1 MAIDYTMIGKRL
13 KESRMAAKL
22 TQEKVAEAADI
33 TTVYLL
39 SLINDVLDM
48 SKIENGKVTPTL
60 DTLGAVCA
68 AVNADLGYVVS
79 GCQYSQKTYG
89 SETVLQLFQSCT
101 PEVKP
106 IALAVLK
113 DLAALRK
120 DKE

>member
-1 MAIDYTMIGKRL
+1 MAIDYAMIGKRL

-22 TQEKVAEAADI
+22 TQENLSEAADI
-33 TTVYLL
+33 TTVYL
-39 SLINDVLDM
+39 
-48 SKIENGKVTPTL
+48 SKIENGKFTP
-60 DTLGAVCA
+60 TLGAVCA
-68 AVNADLGYVVS
+68 AVEADLGYVVS

-89 SETVLQLFQSCT
+89 SETVLQLFRSCT

-113 DLAALRK
+113 DLAALKK

>member
-1 MAIDYTMIGKRL
+1 MGDLMAIDYTMIGKRL
-13 KESRMAAKL
+13 RESRKAAKL

-33 TTVYLL
+33 TTVYL
-39 SLINDVLDM
+39 

-68 AVNADLGYVVS
+68 AVNADLGFIVS

-89 SETVLQLFQSCT
+89 GETVLQLFRSCA

-106 IALAVLK
+106 IALSVLK
-113 DLAALRK
+113 DLSALH
-120 DKE
+120 KEQE

>member
-33 TTVYLL
+33 TTVYL
-39 SLINDVLDM
+39 

-68 AVNADLGYVVS
+68 AVNADLGYVLVRLSVQPEDLRQRNGAAAVS
-79 GCQYSQKTYG
+79 
-89 SETVLQLFQSCT
+89 VLHAGGEANRSGGAERPCR
-101 PEVKP
+101 
-106 IALAVLK
+106 
-113 DLAALRK
+113 AAK
-120 DKE
+120 G